1 MEGLQA
7 WQLPD
12 YGMLDMRLGW
22 RFKIAGLDSYFN
34 WNVYNVMDNVALVE
48 AKDKVNPIYS
58 KEPGKEDVIIGYNP
72 YSFKK
77 GFWSWGRN
85 MNFSLK
91 VSF

>member
-34 WNVYNVMDNVALVE
+34 WYVYNVMDNVALVE
-48 AKDKVNPIYS
+48 AEDKYDADIDQFV
-58 KEPGKEDVIIGYNP
+58 
-72 YSFKK
+72 FKK

-91 VSF
+91 VNF